1 MHSHHRFF
9 YFLPILTM
17 TRANLNF
24 IYQSIGETPRSLFH
38 YHNGDQYPAGL
49 LCFYGIEPFLTL
61 DHPWTADDFRAWIAT
76 NYRKAGRAIATLP
89 NGMKIDRYGESDE
102 PAEPQDLGEGGQP
115 RIHFT
120 DGFLT
125 DYSYVFKSGSD
136 GHRPDNQ
143 VTAWEW
149 DELIFSGTAREFL
162 AYCKAETKESNLVP
176 LPHKSEQAIFDSML
190 AVVAGGRPPGTAPLP
205 KAA

>member
-1 MHSHHRFF
+1 
-9 YFLPILTM
+9 M

-24 IYQSIGETPRSLFH
+24 IWQNVGELPRTLFH

-61 DHPWTADDFRAWIAT
+61 DHPWTPEDFRPWIAT
-76 NYRKAGRAIATLP
+76 TYRKAGRAITTLP
-89 NGMKIDRYGESDE
+89 NGMKIDRYAETDE
-102 PAEPQDLGEGGQP
+102 PAEPVDLGEGGQP

-125 DYSYVFKSGSD
+125 DYSYVFHSGAN
-136 GHRPDNQ
+136 GTRPDDR
-143 VTAWEW
+143 VTVWEW
-149 DELIFSGTAREFL
+149 DELVFSGSASAFL
-162 AYCKAETKESNLVP
+162 AYCKSEAKESSLVP
-176 LPHKSEQAIFDSML
+176 LPHRSEQAIFDSML
-190 AVVAGGRPPGTAPLP
+190 AVVAGGGPPGSAPLP